1 MIDTTT
7 MLVTTG
13 VKNTPENEAKIEG
26 YINQGF
32 EIEHMR
38 MIGDWRHQI
47 LLYVL
52 TKPAKEKQL

>member
-1 MIDTTT
+1 MTNAPT
-7 MLVTTG
+7 MLVTTS
-13 VKNTPENEAKIEG
+13 VKNTPENEAKLDS

-47 LLYVL
+47 ILYVL
-52 TKPAKEKQL
+52 TKKAKKQA